1 MAAFFL
7 FALEIGR
14 KEDKYEMMNL
24 VVLNSNFSY
33 LCFGSE
39 LFIDTNMTDL
49 RITEFSKDEYK
60 EIQQQVCRSI

>member
-1 MAAFFL
+1 MVVFFSIGSG
-7 FALEIGR
+7 IGR

-24 VVLNSNFSY
+24 VVLYSNFSY